1 MELVKTNPQVAESSL
16 DELVTIN
23 ELVQEYPK
31 KFQKSQLAWLF
42 RSRQRNGLQ
51 EAGAALLIS
60 RRPYFHKQK
69 LTQWLLS
76 QNK

>member
-1 MELVKTNPQVAESSL
+1 MENINTSL
-16 DELVTIN
+16 SELVTIN

-31 KFQKSQLAWLF
+31 KFAKSQLVWLF
-42 RSRQRNGLQ
+42 RSRHKIGLQ

-60 RRPYFHKQK
+60 RKPYFHKQK